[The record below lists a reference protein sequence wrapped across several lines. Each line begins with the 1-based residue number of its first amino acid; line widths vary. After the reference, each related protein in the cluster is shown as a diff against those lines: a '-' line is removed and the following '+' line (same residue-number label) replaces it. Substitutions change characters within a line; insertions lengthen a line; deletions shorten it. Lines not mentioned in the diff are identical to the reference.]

1 MGALDLIRRAEQ
13 AARMITEGRQ
23 ALAAIAQAVKDGRE
37 SLNERDLTKLKLLME
52 GEKAE
57 NEATDK
63 ALTDAIADFRAG
75 G

>member
-1 MGALDLIRRAEQ
+1 MGALDLIRRAED
-13 AARMITEGRQ
+13 AARMITAGRQ
-23 ALAAIAQAVKDGRE
+23 ALAAIAQAVKDDRE

-63 ALTDAIADFRAG
+63 ALTDAIADFRSSG
-75 G
+75 